1 MPASQMAPRKFA
13 FHFPRNISFY
23 MKKLILVVFTLYNL
37 ALYADVELKEVT
49 DGFRE
54 SCIKRAQV
62 WRPTE
67 VSKMDIM
74 AGPQNEISVPP
85 GAEFVCTYVEPKE
98 KLAGVTQ
105 KFLCKTES
113 GDVVRVKYGKEN
125 KEMYSEIAAT
135 RLFWALGFY
144 ADEVYPV
151 KLRCLGCPEKD
162 PSNPEPGEKRIDATL
177 EYATVERNF
186 SGANI
191 EVKEDQG
198 WDWEEL
204 EKISEAEGGAP
215 RSHVDALKLLA
226 VFVQHADSKPS
237 NQRVACYPE
246 DVLDQNDDGI
256 VHCKR
261 PVMMIQDLG
270 STFGSG
276 TTALNVSKINFDQ
289 WKGAEVW
296 NVPKQA
302 NSLKDTVK
310 PVCYGKI
317 TASHAAGEHGLSDPA
332 ISEEG
337 RRFLAD
343 LLKQLTHQ
351 QIVDI
356 FRVTG
361 VERLDEFVEEDGVKR
376 RIDAND
382 WADVFNEK
390 RAEIIEHDCPVLSAE
405 K

>member
-1 MPASQMAPRKFA
+1 
-13 FHFPRNISFY
+13 
-23 MKKLILVVFTLYNL
+23 
-37 ALYADVELKEVT
+37 
-49 DGFRE
+49 
-54 SCIKRAQV
+54 
-62 WRPTE
+62 
-67 VSKMDIM
+67 
-74 AGPQNEISVPP
+74 
-85 GAEFVCTYVEPKE
+85 
-98 KLAGVTQ
+98 
-105 KFLCKTES
+105 
-113 GDVVRVKYGKEN
+113 
-125 KEMYSEIAAT
+125 MYSEIAAT

-151 KLRCLGCPEKD
+151 TLRCLSCPEND
-162 PSNPEPGEKRIDATL
+162 PSNPAPDEKRIDATL

-204 EKISEAEGGAP
+204 EKISEEDGGAP

-226 VFVQHADSKPS
+226 VFVQHADSKSP

-246 DVLDQNDDGI
+246 DVLDQNDDGV

-261 PVMMIQDLG
+261 PVMMVQDLG

-317 TASHAAGEHGLSDPA
+317 TASRAAGLHGLSDPA

-343 LLKQLTHQ
+343 LLKQLSRQ
-351 QIVDI
+351 QIVDL

-382 WADVFNEK
+382 WADVFMKK

>member
-1 MPASQMAPRKFA
+1 MR
-13 FHFPRNISFY
+13 
-23 MKKLILVVFTLYNL
+23 KLIWVLFTFYNL
-37 ALYADVELKEVT
+37 ALFADVELKEVN

-62 WRPTE
+62 WKPTE

-85 GAEFVCTYVEPKE
+85 GAEFECTYVEPKE

-105 KFLCKTES
+105 KFLCKTKS
-113 GDVVRVKYGKEN
+113 GDIVRVKYGKDN
-125 KEMYSEIAAT
+125 KEMYAEIAAT

-151 KLRCLGCPEKD
+151 KLRCLGCPEKN
-162 PSNPEPGEKRIDATL
+162 PSNPEPGEKRVDGTL
-177 EYATVERNF
+177 EYASIERNF

-204 EKISEAEGGAP
+204 DKISEKDGGAP

-226 VFVQHADSKPS
+226 VFIQHADSKS
-237 NQRVACYPE
+237 DNQRLACYPE
-246 DVLDQNDDGI
+246 DVLDQNKDGV

-276 TTALNVSKINFDQ
+276 TTEFNVSKISFDQ
-289 WKGAEVW
+289 WKGQEVW

-302 NSLKDTVK
+302 TSIKDTVK

-317 TASHAAGEHGLSDPA
+317 TASRAAGQNGLSDPA

-337 RRFLAD
+337 RKFLAD
-343 LLKQLTHQ
+343 LLKQLTRE

-361 VERLDEFVEEDGVKR
+361 VERMDEFVEENGVKR
-376 RIDAND
+376 RLGAND
-382 WADVFNEK
+382 WAEVFIEK
-390 RAEIIEHDCPVLSAE
+390 RNEIIEHDCPVLSAE